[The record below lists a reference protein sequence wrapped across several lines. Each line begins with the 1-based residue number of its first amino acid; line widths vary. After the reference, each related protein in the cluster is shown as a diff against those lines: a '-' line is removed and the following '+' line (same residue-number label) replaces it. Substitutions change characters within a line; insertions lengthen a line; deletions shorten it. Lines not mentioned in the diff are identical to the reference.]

1 MRSDLLNFLFSD
13 AVVKTSSAE
22 LGEAVVKLFE
32 TAADK
37 SETVKSAD
45 EATLAKTLKKLGVTL
60 PLAKNPFGYE
70 LHTSDAAEYKKA
82 LAILKSP
89 EGVYTLG
96 DIGYVVTAGGEQTMS
111 NEPEDYKIN
120 LYSYET
126 PEPSDKEQPD
136 SDLEK
141 IAKEAAKEA
150 AKDALAYPGVKDN
163 LKWES
168 YTSDEI
174 VERLLET
181 TTASSLAPLDGPAEI
196 IGAKPPHSGRN
207 KLSRIQRI
215 RALQRKRRRL
225 H

>member
-111 NEPEDYKIN
+111 NEPEDYQIN

-141 IAKEAAKEA
+141 IAKEAAK
-150 AKDALAYPGVKDN
+150 DALAYSGVKDN

-196 IGAKPPHSGRN
+196 IGAKPLQSGRN
-207 KLSRIQRI
+207 RLSRIQRI

>member
-37 SETVKSAD
+37 SDSVKSAD

-60 PLAKNPFGYE
+60 SLAKSPFGYE
-70 LHTSDAAEYKKA
+70 LHTSDEAEYKEA

-141 IAKEAAKEA
+141 IAREA
-150 AKDALAYPGVKDN
+150 AKDDITYPGLKDN

-196 IGAKPPHSGRN
+196 IGAKPPQSGRN
-207 KLSRIQRI
+207 RLSRIQRI